1 MTSVVPDTTSPIAAP
16 PPTRQRLLAAV
27 RRNRPLTAG
36 VGLLLLL
43 ILAMSVGPVLSPY
56 NASNIDLRAALQSPN
71 PAHWLGTDNL
81 GRDVLT
87 RIVAAARLDLQIAV
101 ICVILPFGVGSLV
114 GAISGYIGGKVDAVL
129 MRLVDMLWAFPFY
142 VLVIAIVGTLG
153 PGLANMYLAFTLVV
167 WISFARIVRGEVL
180 VLKRAEYVM
189 AAQVLG
195 FSHAR
200 IILRHV
206 LPNAIT
212 PAIVFAMADVIL
224 TILAVTSLSFLG
236 LGIQPPAAE
245 WGLMIAEGRN
255 FIFDAWW
262 ISTFPGIAII
272 FTGITFALLGD
283 GIDDFLR
290 PSG

>member
-1 MTSVVPDTTSPIAAP
+1 MTSAAADPTSPIAAP
-16 PPTRQRLLAAV
+16 PPARRRLATL
-27 RRNRPLTAG
+27 RRNRPLAAG
-36 VGLLLLL
+36 LVLLLLL
-43 ILAMSVGPVLSPY
+43 LAAMSIGPALSPY
-56 NASNIDLRAALQSPN
+56 DAATVELRAALESPN
-71 PAHWLGTDNL
+71 ATHWLGTDNL

-87 RIVAAARLDLQIAV
+87 RILVAARIDLQIAL
-101 ICVILPFGVGSLV
+101 ICVILPFGVGSLI
-114 GAISGYIGGKVDAVL
+114 GAISGYVGGKTDAVV
-129 MRLVDMLWAFPFY
+129 MRLIDMLWAFPFY

-153 PGLANMYLAFTLVV
+153 PGLTNMYIAFTLVV

-189 AAQVLG
+189 AARVLG
-195 FSHAR
+195 FSHLR

-212 PAIVFAMADVIL
+212 PALVYAMADIVL

-262 ISTFPGIAII
+262 ISTFPGLAII
-272 FTGITFALLGD
+272 FAGITFTLLGD
-283 GIDDFLR
+283 GIDDLLR
-290 PSG
+290 PKG